1 MQGAAKKNNF
11 FRECTLLAVI

>member
-11 FRECTLLAVI
+11 FRECTWLAVI